1 MEVPVLNLLKGK
13 KDPKAGTKDRAGS
26 QLSAAKERG
35 ATGESVLSADPSQK
49 SGFGGSMNNRDLDE
63 LLRSARES
71 HKIRN
76 SERPPSTTEKA
87 KKQSVVEKISVP
99 VRQTKTRYQNLKPA
113 LDNKKTSQSAAAL
126 PPTNPKK

>member
-1 MEVPVLNLLKGK
+1 MKQLEQEEVKATKKAMKMEVPVLNLLKGK
-13 KDPKAGTKDRAGS
+13 KDPKAGANDRAAS

-49 SGFGGSMNNRDLDE
+49 SGFGGSMTNRDLDE

-76 SERPPSTTEKA
+76 SERPPSSTEKA
-87 KKQSVVEKISVP
+87 KK
-99 VRQTKTRYQNLKPA
+99 
-113 LDNKKTSQSAAAL
+113 
-126 PPTNPKK
+126 